1 MLSGCLKEKMSDLKL
16 YEEFVKSLSEEQ
28 RIVVKNK
35 KSGSVYDINRS
46 SFNSQTHTIPKP
58 QEVEKAKE
66 DAEDKAEDKGSSKG
80 FSAATIKGAQEKLGG
95 IDNILK
101 DANDDAK
108 ERGKIVKD
116 QFNKILTAKTEEE
129 EVEAIQ
135 TLIDNNLI
143 QGHGGGKKIYLSP
156 NTLLPR
162 KYLSGDGNALTKRM
176 NDVISKHNLPIE
188 MRMGSQDRE
197 LADLSG
203 KHNEAGVVAYLS
215 DNDKTKEHYKKL
227 QERYREI
234 GGGEEERFD
243 EINRKTASMIKDS
256 LPKGSKITG
265 AEQVGGDLNRQR
277 ELGIDNKEDPTDYV
291 IQYKDADG
299 KDKIMKV
306 SAKTYTDPNNIT
318 MKNSGVKN
326 AGTDYLGKELGEE
339 VDQNYQKLR
348 KKYKWDDSMSEEK
361 KSEMKTK
368 LKEEYLKSY
377 ESAMVKLSKTEKG
390 QEQLANMWK
399 SVHGCGKDVHTQI
412 INKKTGAVTIH
423 PPDHYCNPGPPFKV
437 KYNGTK
443 MVVDVG
449 GSEGDMEIVLKTEDT
464 GSPKLLFKHVKKKKK

>member
-1 MLSGCLKEKMSDLKL
+1 MSGLKL
-16 YEEFVKSLSEEQ
+16 YEEFVQTLAEEQ

-35 KSGSVYDINRS
+35 KSGSIYDINRS
-46 SFNSQTHTIPKP
+46 SFNPQNHAIPKP
-58 QEVEKAKE
+58 KEVEKAKE
-66 DAEDKAEDKGSSKG
+66 DAEDKAEDKGSAKG
-80 FSAATIKGAQEKLGG
+80 FSSATIKGTQEKLNG
-95 IDNILK
+95 IDSILK
-101 DANDDAK
+101 NANDDAK
-108 ERGKIVKD
+108 KRGRIVKE

-162 KYLSGDGNALTKRM
+162 KYISGEGNTLSKRM
-176 NDVISKHNLPIE
+176 NEVIAKHNLPIE

-215 DNDKTKEHYKKL
+215 DDQKTKDHYKKL

-243 EINRKTASMIKDS
+243 EINRKTADMIKSS
-256 LPKGSKITG
+256 LPKGSKILG
-265 AEQVGGDLNRQR
+265 AEQVGGDIARQKD
-277 ELGIDNKEDPTDYV
+277 LGIDNKEDPTDYV
-291 IQYKDADG
+291 IRYKDNDG

-318 MKNSGVKN
+318 MKNSGVKS
-326 AGTDYLGKELGEE
+326 AGVDYLGKDLGEKI
-339 VDQNYQKLR
+339 DQDYQKLR
-348 KKYKWDDSMSEEK
+348 EKYKWDNSMSDEK
-361 KSEMKTK
+361 KAELKTK

-377 ESAMVKLSKTEKG
+377 ESAMIKLSKTKEG
-390 QEQLANMWK
+390 QEQLMKMWK

-423 PPDHYCNPGPPFKV
+423 PPDHYCNPGPPFKI
-437 KYNGTK
+437 KYSGTR

-449 GSEGDMEIVLKTEDT
+449 GSDGNMEIVLKTEDD